1 LTDPAANCLRAI
13 KEIEASGSIK
23 VLSRSSLYRTEPIGD
38 MNQPWFVNCVIEART
53 SLNPHE
59 LLIVLQ
65 DLEKKMG
72 RVRIQK
78 WGPRLIDLDIL
89 FYGQAIIQDRD
100 LIIPHPELH
109 KRRFVLV
116 PFNEIASYWIHPVFG
131 ISVKGLLDR
140 VLDESKVERIQ
151 GE

>member
-1 LTDPAANCLRAI
+1 
-13 KEIEASGSIK
+13 
-23 VLSRSSLYRTEPIGD
+23 